1 MSTFLNIILE
11 PKKIKPDPTKM
22 EVDGLANT
30 MLKVYFDGVKFKSS
44 EHTHYLRNIDLSHG
58 QFFIIKHQL
67 A

>member
-11 PKKIKPDPTKM
+11 PKKIKPDPTKT

-30 MLKVYFDGVKFKSS
+30 MLKVYFDGVKFESN
-44 EHTHYLRNIDLSHG
+44 EHTHYLRNIDLSHV
-58 QFFIIKHQL
+58 QFFIIRHQL